1 MGYSPWGHKES
12 DETVQLTHTHRYTH
26 KTLVTLN
33 YVVDNKNVKKL
44 SPLSRSLVVVQDSM
58 LLSL

>member
-12 DETVQLTHTHRYTH
+12 DETVQLTHTH

-33 YVVDNKNVKKL
+33 YAVDNKNVKKL
-44 SPLSRSLVVVQDSM
+44 FPLSRSLVVVQDSM